1 MASLRFSPETL
12 RGIRNFGAD
21 LASPSARA
29 GGMLTGAPQQQ
40 SLPNIFTRNLGTL
53 LGRDMRT
60 PQEKLGAL
68 VAQGT
73 QTPEQRMAIAA
84 EFAKYDP
91 IRGMQLMEAE
101 RKTQRELVLEK
112 QKKELEKQER
122 ERIERFK
129 ESLIAR
135 NKAIGGSEER
145 GNTILEA
152 TEPMLL
158 DIRKE
163 ILAEEQAALAKNAGS
178 KGRIAIGKQA
188 GLTEEQVKEL
198 SSLTDEQFGEVISGV
213 ESTPKAYKN
222 TETGSTDIYRVNRF
236 SMVGRETPSGATE
249 WISPT
254 KLKLVEAAKE
264 TKDLSRANELTS
276 ALTKK
281 GVENYEELTV
291 NARQAYRALEVNAKR
306 LQILDENPD
315 LITGGVL
322 ADFTVDML
330 ITLGSSL
337 GVEIPSTASAQAAQ
351 SLIAQ
356 GVTAVGESIKAFGA
370 GTGLS
375 DTDRTYAEMGAGNT
389 LLLTATNIREQIE
402 QANKKAE
409 QTIKLHQ
416 QIFKDLETGGGDA
429 NEAASATSLALFR
442 AAPSMPS
449 ELSPYYSQ

>member
-1 MASLRFSPETL
+1 VASLRFSPETL

-29 GGMLTGAPQQQ
+29 GGMLTGAPQQ
-40 SLPNIFTRNLGTL
+40 SLPNIFARNVGTL

-60 PQEKLGAL
+60 PQERIGAL

-84 EFAKYDP
+84 EYAKFDP

-101 RKTQRELVLEK
+101 RRAQNQLA
-112 QKKELEKQER
+112 LEKQER

-163 ILAEEQAALAKNAGS
+163 ILAEEQAAAAKNAGS
-178 KGRIAIGKQA
+178 KGRLAIGKQA

-198 SSLTDEQFGEVISGV
+198 SSLTDDQFGEVISGV

-222 TETGSTDIYRVNRF
+222 TKTGSTDIYRVNRF
-236 SMVGRETPSGATE
+236 SMVGIEKPNGATE
-249 WISPT
+249 WEDP
-254 KLKLVEAAKE
+254 LDLDLVPAVKE
-264 TKDLSRANELTS
+264 TKDIGRANELTKQL
-276 ALTKK
+276 AAQGTKDF
-281 GVENYEELTV
+281 GAVTEA
-291 NARQAYRALEVNAKR
+291 ARQAYRSLDGFAKR
-306 LQILDENPD
+306 LQILDDNPD
-315 LITGGVL
+315 IIAGGKL
-322 ADFTVDML
+322 SQLTVDTL

-337 GVEIPSTASAQAAQ
+337 GVKIPATASAEEAQ
-351 SLIAQ
+351 RLMALGVDGVAQ
-356 GVTAVGESIKAFGA
+356 TIKAFGA

-375 DTDRTYAEMGAGNT
+375 DADRLFAQFGAGAT
-389 LLLTATNIREQIE
+389 LELTAANIREMIE
-402 QANKKAE
+402 IAQKGAE
-409 QTIKLHQ
+409 DAINLHQ
-416 QIFKDLETGGGDA
+416 GILDTLREENA
-429 NEAASATSLALFR
+429 SEASLALFR
-442 AAPSMPS
+442 AAPSMPTD
-449 ELSPYYSQ
+449 LSPYYSQ

>member
-40 SLPNIFTRNLGTL
+40 SLPNIFARNVGTL

-84 EFAKYDP
+84 EYAKFDP

-101 RKTQRELVLEK
+101 RKAQNQLALEK
-112 QKKELEKQER
+112 QKR
-122 ERIERFK
+122 ERTERFK
-129 ESLIAR
+129 ESLISR

-145 GNTILEA
+145 NNTIREA
-152 TEPMLL
+152 TDPMLL

-178 KGRIAIGKQA
+178 KGRIAMGKQA

-198 SSLTDEQFGEVISGV
+198 SSLTDEQFGEVLSGV
-213 ESTPKAYKN
+213 ESSTEAYKN
-222 TETGSTDIYRVNRF
+222 TSTGSTDIYRVNRF
-236 SMVGRETPSGATE
+236 GMVGIEKPNGATE
-249 WISPT
+249 WEDP
-254 KLKLVEAAKE
+254 LDLDLVPAVKE
-264 TKDLSRANELTS
+264 TKDIGRANELTKQL
-276 ALTKK
+276 AAQGTKDF
-281 GVENYEELTV
+281 GAVTEA
-291 NARQAYRALEVNAKR
+291 ARQAYRALDVNARR

-315 LITGGVL
+315 IITGGKL
-322 ADFTVDML
+322 SQLTVDTL
-330 ITLGSSL
+330 ITLGASL
-337 GVEIPSTASAQAAQ
+337 GVEIPATASAGEAQ
-351 SLIAQ
+351 RLMAL
-356 GVTAVGESIKAFGA
+356 GVEAVGQTIKAFGA

-375 DTDRTYAEMGAGNT
+375 DADREFAKIGAGAT
-389 LLLTATNIREQIE
+389 LDLTAANIREMVE
-402 QANKKAE
+402 LANKAAE
-409 QTIKLHQ
+409 DAINLHQ
-416 QIFKDLETGGGDA
+416 GILDTLREENA
-429 NEAASATSLALFR
+429 SEASLALFR
-442 AAPSMPS
+442 AAPSMPTD
-449 ELSPYYSQ
+449 LSQYYSQ